1 MYRNKKNIYRKV
13 MTHNVTQVYKQI
25 NKLLQSIPAN
35 TDIKMNEDGKHQETI
50 LNVLSIEEEWIID
63 DDLREDLS
71 LVQFKK

>member
-1 MYRNKKNIYRKV
+1 
-13 MTHNVTQVYKQI
+13 MTHNVTSVYKRI

-50 LNVLSIEEEWIID
+50 LNVLSIEEEWILD

>member
-1 MYRNKKNIYRKV
+1 

-25 NKLLQSIPAN
+25 NKLLQSIPPN
-35 TDIKMNEDGKHQETI
+35 TDIKMNEDGKHQDTI
-50 LNVLSIEEEWIID
+50 LNVLSIEEEWILD

>member
-1 MYRNKKNIYRKV
+1 

-50 LNVLSIEEEWIID
+50 LNVLKYRRRMDI
-63 DDLREDLS
+63 R
-71 LVQFKK
+71 

>member
-1 MYRNKKNIYRKV
+1 

-35 TDIKMNEDGKHQETI
+35 TDIKMNEDGKHQATI

>member
-1 MYRNKKNIYRKV
+1 

-25 NKLLQSIPAN
+25 NKLLKSIPAN
-35 TDIKMNEDGKHQETI
+35 TDIKMNEDGKHQDTI
-50 LNVLSIEEEWIID
+50 LNVLSIEEEWILD